1 MIDNTAN
8 SILIGRPESLSK
20 SGKKE
25 PKIVA
30 KKMGRATNIDIID
43 IEHRS
48 TAQKKPV
55 ITPNAI

>member
-8 SILIGRPESLSK
+8 SIFIGRPESLSK

-30 KKMGRATNIDIID
+30 KKWEEQQI
-43 IEHRS
+43 
-48 TAQKKPV
+48 
-55 ITPNAI
+55 